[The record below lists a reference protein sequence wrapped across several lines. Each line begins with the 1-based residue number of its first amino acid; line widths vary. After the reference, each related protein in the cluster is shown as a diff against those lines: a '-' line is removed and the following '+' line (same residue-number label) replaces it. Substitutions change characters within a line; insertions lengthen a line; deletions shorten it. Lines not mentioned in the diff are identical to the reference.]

1 MPFEPIA
8 WIVLHW
14 CTMIPNE
21 LAKKI
26 RYIQIYSSKIVNEML
41 AGEYHSVFKGRGMEF
56 DEVRQYAPGDE
67 VRLIDWNVTARMGR
81 PFVKRYVEERELTLF
96 FLVDMSASGAFG
108 SVAKTKNEIAAEI
121 CALLAF
127 SAIKN
132 NDKVGLVIFTD
143 RIELFIPPNKG
154 PSHVL
159 RIIRD
164 LLCFEPTHAG
174 TDVATALEYLGRMT
188 HKRAV
193 AFLISDF
200 QAGDYEKQMR
210 VVARRHDLIAIS
222 VTDPRE
228 THMPAMGLV
237 ELRDAETGRLYMI
250 DTDSARVRRRFAAA
264 AARRREELR
273 QSLSA
278 MDVDQI
284 EIMTDRDYVREL
296 VRFFRTRERRQ
307 AGVVAR

>member
-1 MPFEPIA
+1 
-8 WIVLHW
+8 
-14 CTMIPNE
+14 MIPKE

-56 DEVRQYAPGDE
+56 EEVRQYAPGDE
-67 VRLIDWNVTARMGR
+67 VRLIDWNVTARTGR

-174 TDVATALEYLGRMT
+174 TDVARALEYLGRMK

-200 QAGDYEKQMR
+200 QTGDYEKQMR

-237 ELRDAETGRLYMI
+237 ELRDAETGRLCVI
-250 DTDSARVRRRFAAA
+250 DTDSARVRRRFEAA
-264 AARRREELR
+264 AARRRKELR
-273 QSLSA
+273 EELSA

-307 AGVVAR
+307 TGVVAR

>member
-1 MPFEPIA
+1 M
-8 WIVLHW
+8 
-14 CTMIPNE
+14 MIPKE
-21 LAKKI
+21 LARKI
-26 RYIQIYSSKIVNEML
+26 RYIQIYSSKIVNDML

-67 VRLIDWNVTARMGR
+67 VRLIDWNVTARTGR

-154 PSHVL
+154 SSHVL

-164 LLCFEPTHAG
+164 LLCFEPIHAG
-174 TDVATALEYLGRMT
+174 TNVAAALEYLGRMT

-200 QAGDYEKQMR
+200 QAGGYAKQMR

-228 THMPAMGLV
+228 THMPPMGLV
-237 ELRDAETGRLYMI
+237 ELRDAETGQLRVI

-264 AARRREELR
+264 AAGRREELR
-273 QSLSA
+273 EALSA

-307 AGVVAR
+307 TGVVAR

>member
-1 MPFEPIA
+1 
-8 WIVLHW
+8 
-14 CTMIPNE
+14 MIPKD
-21 LAKKI
+21 LARKI

-56 DEVRQYAPGDE
+56 DEVREYAAGDE

-81 PFVKRYVEERELTLF
+81 PFVKRYVEQRDLTLF

-108 SVAKTKNEIAAEI
+108 SAGKTKNEIAAEI

-132 NDKVGLVIFTD
+132 NDRVGLIVFTD

-154 PSHVL
+154 SSHVL

-164 LLCFEPTHAG
+164 LLCFTPARRG
-174 TDVATALEYLGRMT
+174 TDVSAALEYLGRMT
-188 HKRAV
+188 RKRSV

-200 QAGDYEKQMR
+200 QAAGYDKQMR

-228 THMPAMGLV
+228 MHVPRVGLV
-237 ELRDAETGRLYMI
+237 QLRDAETGRLRMI
-250 DTDSARVRRRFAAA
+250 DTAGARVRRRFEAAA
-264 AARRREELR
+264 AQRRASLREALA
-273 QSLSA
+273 A
-278 MDVDQI
+278 MDVDHI
-284 EIMTDRDYVREL
+284 EIVTDRDYVREL

-307 AGVVAR
+307 TGAVAR